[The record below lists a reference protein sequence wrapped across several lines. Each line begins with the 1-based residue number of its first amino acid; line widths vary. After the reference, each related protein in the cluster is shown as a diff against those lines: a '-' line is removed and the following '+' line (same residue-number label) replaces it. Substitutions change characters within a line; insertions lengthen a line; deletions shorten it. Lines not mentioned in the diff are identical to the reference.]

1 MSSPP
6 PLDFEFKLED
16 LVAMLL
22 GNDILSNDKLVSTST
37 RSVLVRDSK
46 DQSLMVVLLIAND
59 EEEQQLKLV

>member
-16 LVAMLL
+16 LVVMLL

-59 EEEQQLKLV
+59 EEEQQLELV